1 MHRVP
6 HCNMRLAAIALALL
20 LAVAAAQAAQQ
31 LNEKELAEL
40 DRNDDSVTDVMKEND
55 DEDEDFDDE
64 LDDDD
69 DDAIDDDDDAMDDYE
84 DDDDDDESITQAME
98 GDDMNMGRKRRL
110 RKFRRQLQRRRFR
123 MLRRR
128 NRRNCRFSK
137 SNYLTG
143 TADCPVASRCSWKRH
158 QNCADSLGH
167 RKFIRRALYSTL
179 RRAGGVSPR
188 YRSFLLKFLTHLI
201 RRRRG

>member
-6 HCNMRLAAIALALL
+6 NCNMRLAAIALALL

-64 LDDDD
+64 LD

-158 QNCADSLGH
+158 QTCADSQGH
-167 RKFIRRALYSTL
+167 RKFIRRALYFTL

-188 YRSFLLKFLTHLI
+188 YRSFLFKFLAHLI